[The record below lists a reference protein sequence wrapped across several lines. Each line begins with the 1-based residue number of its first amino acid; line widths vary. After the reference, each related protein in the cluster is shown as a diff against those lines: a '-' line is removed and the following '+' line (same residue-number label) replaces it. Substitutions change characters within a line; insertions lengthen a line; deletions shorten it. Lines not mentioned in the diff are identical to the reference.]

1 MFQVP
6 QVTSLE
12 EFLIQIINTIF
23 QTNNILSGL
32 LIIAVVWGGRWFGRV
47 AWADIVAFFKSKEE
61 TAERHFQ
68 VELAAETE
76 RAKRDQDNDKLTME
90 AVLALSGE
98 MRAAVAVLETQRV
111 LLIHI
116 LRSMNG
122 NGKAIERAM
131 EEATDAARAARGP
144 G

>member
-1 MFQVP
+1 MLQQV

-12 EFLIQIINTIF
+12 EFVIQIVNTLF

-47 AWADIVAFFKSKEE
+47 AWADIVAYFKSKEE

-68 VELAAETE
+68 TQLAVEAE

-90 AVLALSGE
+90 ALMSLSGE
-98 MRAAVAVLETQRV
+98 MRASVAVLETQRV

-122 NGKAIERAM
+122 SGKAIEKAM
-131 EEATDAARAARGP
+131 EEAER
-144 G
+144 